1 MEKEFKE
8 IIEESKK
15 SLEKIEKNIEER
27 SEDFTEEVSE
37 FWDDLKK
44 HLSGVEGKLKDAYE
58 DFEDQAE
65 LKGHLGMMEARDRI
79 EMLKE
84 TAHEFTYKVS
94 TNAQEELDIA
104 TLKAHLAKMDSE
116 DIWEEKQKELLHL
129 YSDSKVEAEK
139 VAIKAAKE
147 LNNIV
152 FKLTDII

>member
-37 FWDDLKK
+37 FWVDLKK
-44 HLSGVEGKLKDAYE
+44 HLSGVEGKLKDAY
-58 DFEDQAE
+58 DNFEDQAE
-65 LKGHLGMMEARDRI
+65 LKGHLGIMEARDRI
-79 EMLKE
+79 EKLKE
-84 TAHEFTYKVS
+84 TTHEFTYKVS

-104 TLKAHLAKMDSE
+104 TLKAHLAKMESE
-116 DIWEEKQKELLHL
+116 DIWVEKQKELSVL
-129 YSDSKVEAEK
+129 YNDSKEEAEK
-139 VAIKAAKE
+139 LAIKAAKE

-152 FKLTDII
+152 FKLTEMI